1 MDSSKWLCVRTS
13 STPQSVV
20 ILDLENPTAAPT
32 KFTVTADSAIIHPAE
47 KILALR
53 AAQMLQIFHIDMKRK
68 IKECK
73 MEERI
78 DFWRWISA
86 STIAIVTAT
95 SVYHWSIDGPE
106 GPAKVFDRHSALE
119 GAQIINYKADATGQ
133 WLLLIGILQRDGRI
147 AGSMQ
152 LYSREK
158 NVSQIIEAHA
168 GAFASYTPKGA
179 ARPSILFAFAFR
191 SATASKLYVLEVGA
205 AEGSTFQKQ
214 SVDIFYP
221 AETGAGDFPVA
232 IQIDDK
238 NGIIFMVTKF
248 GYVHLFDLVTAT
260 VIYMNRISAETIFVT
275 APHAPTHGLIGVN
288 RTGQVLTVAVNEQ
301 TIVPYICNVLRNPGL
316 AVSLASRA
324 GLPGAD
330 EIFINQFN
338 VLFSQGKIPEAAR
351 IAADSPRGILRTLQT
366 IQRFQTLP
374 TQPGA
379 PSPLLQ
385 YFSVLLEVGTLNAV
399 ESLELVKPVLAQG
412 KKQLIE
418 QWLNADKLGCSEELG
433 DLVRN
438 FDLKMALQIYYR
450 AEIRPKVVGIFAET
464 GQYDKIV
471 TYCQRVGYSPDWGLL
486 LQNIL
491 AQNPAGAQSFAAT
504 LLNAPGGPMIDVDL
518 VVDAFLSRNMI
529 QDITSLLLDFLK
541 PNRPQDAALQTKL
554 LQINLM
560 HNPKV
565 AEAIL
570 ANKWFTHF
578 NGAALAP
585 LAENAGL
592 FQVALE
598 MYTDIKDIKRVMV
611 NTHQISPT
619 WLLEYFARLDSDEGV
634 ECLRALLSSN
644 PANAHLVASL
654 AFRYSASIDPQT
666 TIALFEEY
674 QSFEGLYLFLQQL
687 LASGSQDQDV
697 HNKFIMAATRLG
709 HFAEV
714 EKVVRDSSSYDPE
727 VIKQFFMESK
737 LADQLPLIIVCDRF
751 DFIEDLT
758 RYLYQ
763 NNMSSYIEVYVQK
776 INPMNTPSVVGA
788 LLDVDCNE
796 KYIQSLVI
804 SVRNQAPIQ
813 ELVDAVEKR
822 NRLKLLA
829 DWLEQRA
836 QEGNTEPALHNAL
849 AKIYIDDSFKDATQ
863 FLRDNKFY
871 NPQVVGAFAENR
883 DANLAF
889 LAYKR
894 GNCDK
899 EIIDLCHRHNLHKLL
914 ARYLVE
920 RQNEALWALALDPS
934 NEDRQQLIDQ
944 VVQVALPE
952 SEDPDHV
959 IVAVRAFMNAQ
970 LPNQLIDLLE
980 KLVLEHSRFAN
991 NRPLQNLL
999 LLTAIKA
1006 NHSLVM
1012 KYVQRLNDFEAPDI
1026 AYIAAQAQL
1035 YEEAL
1040 AIYEK
1045 FKIHDS
1051 AIELLIQHLNPDGS
1065 FERAMA
1071 FAEKVKEASVWSK
1084 LGQAL
1089 LQAGVVVPAIDAFLK
1104 ANNHEHFQDVIT
1116 AAENAHQYEPL
1127 VRFLEMCRKNL
1138 GHSKHPRI
1146 ETELIY
1152 SFAKLNLLDKI
1163 ELFIASPNCA
1173 QIQQVADRVFQDA
1186 LYPAAKILYN
1196 SISNYPKLAST
1207 LVKLQD
1213 YPAAVEAAKKA
1224 KSTRTWKE
1232 VNRACV
1238 DAQQFKLAQICGLNI
1253 ISHGDELDELI
1264 RHYEARCYFDEIIA
1278 LLDTGLNLENTHIG
1292 MFTSLA
1298 ILLSKYKPNRLME
1311 HLRLNHSKIHLVK
1324 VIRTCEQNLQWPEVV
1339 FLYQHSDDLESA
1351 LRTMVSHS
1359 VDAFEHNLFKDII
1372 AKVKNVD
1379 EIYKCIRF
1387 YLREQPL
1394 SAVDLL
1400 RVVKDKVDQSRIVQI
1415 AKEFNLVPLIKPYLQ
1430 SIQECDQQA
1439 VNEALNTCYIE
1450 EEDFESLRNSISAF
1464 KNFDAKALAQSI
1476 QDHDLLEFRRIAA
1489 HIYKINN
1496 MWQESLALSKR
1507 DSLWQDAIQSA
1518 ADSHDRKLAEELLQ
1532 FFVANGRPDC
1542 FAACLYACYDLVRP
1556 DVALELAWRHK
1567 MTDFVMPFLVQTLRD
1582 STNKI
1587 EQLSKAVQQPEAD
1600 ASKPASFN
1608 QPAAVAPTM
1617 VHPAVYAS
1625 SAGIPMMAPG
1635 MVAPGVYSSS
1645 AALAVPGMMPPG
1657 MMAVPGMGPMMA
1669 PGMGPRI

>member
-1 MDSSKWLCVRTS
+1 MDSSKWCCVRTQ

-20 ILDLENPTAAPT
+20 IFDLENPSGAPT
-32 KFTVTADSAIIHPAE
+32 KFTVTADSAIINPLE

-53 AAQMLQIFHIDMKRK
+53 AGQMLQIFHIDMKRK

-73 MEERI
+73 IEERI
-78 DFWRWISA
+78 DFWRWISS

-95 SVYHWSIDGPE
+95 SVLHWSMDGPD
-106 GPAKVFDRHSALE
+106 GPAKVFDRHNSLD
-119 GAQIINYKADATGQ
+119 GAQIINYKTDATQQ
-133 WLLLIGILQRDGRI
+133 WLLLIGIVSRDGRI

-158 NVSQIIEAHA
+158 SVSQIIEAHA

-179 ARPSILFAFAFR
+179 AKPSILFAFAFR

-221 AETGAGDFPVA
+221 AETGTGDFPVA
-232 IQIDDK
+232 IQIDQK
-238 NGIIFMVTKF
+238 NGIIFMITKF

-275 APHAPTHGLIGVN
+275 APHAPSNGLVGVN
-288 RTGQVLTVAVNEQ
+288 RNGQVLSISVAEQ

-338 VLFSQGKIPEAAR
+338 VLFSQGKIVEAAR
-351 IAADSPRGILRTLQT
+351 IAADSPRGILRTMAT
-366 IQRFQTLP
+366 IQRFQALP
-374 TQPGA
+374 AQNGQP
-379 PSPLLQ
+379 PVLQ
-385 YFSVLLEVGTLNAV
+385 YFSVLLESGQLNPI
-399 ESLELVKPVLAQG
+399 ESLELVKPVLASG
-412 KKQLIE
+412 KKQLVE
-418 QWLNADKLGCSEELG
+418 QWLTADKLGCSEELG
-433 DLVRN
+433 DILRN
-438 FDLKMALQIYYR
+438 FDLKLALQVYYR

-491 AQNPAGAQSFAAT
+491 AQNPAGAQGFAST
-504 LLNAPGGPMIDVDL
+504 LLNAPGGPMIDVDM
-518 VVDAFLSRNMI
+518 VVEAFLSRNMI

-554 LQINLM
+554 LQINLL

-565 AEAIL
+565 ADAIF
-570 ANKWFTHF
+570 AQNFFSHYHAPT
-578 NGAALAP
+578 LAP

-592 FQVALE
+592 FQRALE
-598 MYTDIKDIKRVMV
+598 MFTDIKDIKRVMV

-619 WLLEYFARLDSDEGV
+619 WLMEYFARLDSEEGL

-644 PANAHLVASL
+644 QANAHLVASL
-654 AFRYSASIDPQT
+654 AFRYSASIDPQV
-666 TIALFEEY
+666 TIGLFEEY

-714 EKVVRDSSSYDPE
+714 EKVVRESSAYDPD

-796 KYIQSLVI
+796 KYIQSLVV

-813 ELVDAVEKR
+813 ELVAAVEKR

-836 QEGNTEPALHNAL
+836 QEGNTEPALHDAL
-849 AKIYIDDSFKDATQ
+849 AKVYIDDSFKDASQ
-863 FLRDNKFY
+863 FLRDNKHY
-871 NPQVVGAFAENR
+871 NPLVVGAFAENR

-934 NEDRQQLIDQ
+934 NEDRQLLIDQ

-1051 AIELLIQHLNPDGS
+1051 AIALLIEHLNPDGS
-1065 FERAMA
+1065 FERAQA
-1071 FAEKVKEASVWSK
+1071 FAEKVKEPSVWSK
-1084 LGQAL
+1084 LGHAL
-1089 LQAGVVVPAIDAFLK
+1089 LTAGKVVPAIDAFLK
-1104 ANNHEHFQDVIT
+1104 ANNHEFFQDVIT
-1116 AAENAHQYEPL
+1116 AAESAAQFEPL

-1146 ETELIY
+1146 ETELIF
-1152 SFAKLNLLDKI
+1152 SFAQLNQLDKI
-1163 ELFIASPNCA
+1163 ELFIAAPNCA
-1173 QIQQVADRVFQDA
+1173 QIQQVADRVFQDG
-1186 LYPAAKILYN
+1186 LYAASKILYN
-1196 SISNYPKLAST
+1196 NISNYPKLASA
-1207 LVKLQD
+1207 LVKLED

-1278 LLDTGLNLENTHIG
+1278 LLDTGLNLENTHVG

-1324 VIRTCEQNLQWPEVV
+1324 VIRTCEQNLQWPEVT
-1339 FLYQHSDDLESA
+1339 FLYTHSDDLESA
-1351 LRTMVSHS
+1351 LRTMVNHS
-1359 VDAFEHNLFKDII
+1359 VDAFDHNLFKDII
-1372 AKVKNVD
+1372 TKVKNVD
-1379 EIYKCIRF
+1379 EIYKCVRF

-1394 SAVDLL
+1394 QTVDLL
-1400 RVVKDKVDQSRIVQI
+1400 RVVKDKVDQSKIVQI

-1464 KNFDAKALAQSI
+1464 KTFDAKALASSI

-1489 HIYKINN
+1489 HIYKTNN
-1496 MWQESLALSKR
+1496 LWQESLALSKR
-1507 DSLWQDAIQSA
+1507 DNLWQDAIQSA
-1518 ADSHDRKLAEELLQ
+1518 ADSHDRKLAEDLLQ

-1542 FAACLYACYDLVRP
+1542 FAACLYSCYDLIRP
-1556 DVALELAWRHK
+1556 DVALELGWRYK
-1567 MTDFVMPFLVQTLRD
+1567 MTDFVMPFLIQTLRD
-1582 STNKI
+1582 SSQKI
-1587 EQLSKAVQQPEAD
+1587 ESLTKATQQPEGEP
-1600 ASKPASFN
+1600 KPAAFN
-1608 QPAAVAPTM
+1608 QPATASQLI
-1617 VHPAVYAS
+1617 HPAVYAS
-1625 SAGIPMMAPG
+1625 SAGIPIMAPG
-1635 MVAPGVYSSS
+1635 MIAPGVYSSS
-1645 AALAVPGMMPPG
+1645 AALPPGMMVGGMMPPAMMSSG
-1657 MMAVPGMGPMMA
+1657 MMPQAGYP
-1669 PGMGPRI
+1669 PRV